1 MNHAPILDT
10 TKLSRQFSQPTTWMY
25 ILVFLAAFV
34 LLFILSMLYRKQS
47 YAYHMA
53 NETNTTAAVNTQMTV
68 INPNGGCGAKG
79 ICSLRDYYIL
89 SSYNTCVEGPYEGGS
104 VSISYLKNAIAQGYR
119 FLDFEIYS
127 SNTDD
132 PIVSCSTKVTDCG
145 TDATTYYSLPFV
157 DVMQTID
164 QYAFTNSGCMNFKD
178 PLIVNLRIKT
188 CNVNVLNKLA
198 DIFKKH
204 QPRMLGPKY
213 SFNAQNSNFGDTPLD
228 KLMGKI
234 CIFVDS
240 KSLDYSCNN
249 TFMEYVNSSTIT
261 GFVQE
266 ITQSAFKNTP
276 SLDEL
281 IEFNKRN
288 MTIVLPD
295 YTDPQNSVIQAY
307 QAAGCQV
314 VAMMIWQTGSYM
326 VENNRVFNDTYKSAF
341 VLKPENLRYMPTLID
356 PPKPQSPQNSYAS
369 RPLETGVAGIQF
381 DI

>member
-1 MNHAPILDT
+1 MNNPQMLAAT
-10 TKLSRQFSQPTTWMY
+10 VSRQFTQPSTWTY
-25 ILVFLAAFV
+25 VVVFLAGLV
-34 LLFILSMLYRKQS
+34 LVFILSLLYRRHAHASQ
-47 YAYHMA
+47 MV
-53 NETNTTAAVNTQMTV
+53 NETTTTAPLNTQMTV
-68 INPNGGCGAKG
+68 INPTGGCGANG
-79 ICSLRDYYIL
+79 ICALRDYYIL
-89 SSYNTCVEGPYEGGS
+89 SSYNTCVEGPYEGGT
-104 VSISYLKNAIAQGYR
+104 VSISYLKNAIALGYR

-127 SNTDD
+127 SGSND

-145 TDATTYYSLPFV
+145 TDATSYYSLPFV
-157 DVMQTID
+157 DVMSTID

-188 CNVNVLNKLA
+188 CNVNVLNKLTE
-198 DIFKKH
+198 IFKNYK
-204 QPRMLGPKY
+204 PRMLGNRFSY
-213 SFNAQNSNFGDTPLD
+213 NAHNSNFGDTPLD
-228 KLMGKI
+228 QLMGKI
-234 CIFVDS
+234 CLFVDS
-240 KSLDYSCNN
+240 KSVDYSCNHDL
-249 TFMEYVNSSTIT
+249 MEYVNSSSVT

-276 SLDEL
+276 SLDDL

-326 VENNRVFNDTYKSAF
+326 EENNRVFNDTYKSAF
-341 VLKPENLRYMPTLID
+341 VLKPEELRYLPQLIEA
-356 PPKPQSPQNSYAS
+356 PKEQSLDNSYAS